1 MNLLYWNLKSN
12 KNEELIQNKSEIVYQ
27 RRKFRLLYN
36 PTLNHISETNHQY
49 GSFYYTGD
57 SKSLY
62 WYCYDQILM
71 TRDLVDKFQ
80 GMEYCQSINGKSLL
94 KKISPNKAISD
105 HLPLVAKFERS
116 VNDE

>member
-1 MNLLYWNLKSN
+1 MC
-12 KNEELIQNKSEIVYQ
+12 
-27 RRKFRLLYN
+27 F
-36 PTLNHISETNHQY
+36 
-49 GSFYYTGD
+49 
-57 SKSLY
+57 Y